1 MTGVHSWPVVQ
12 RPGPAA
18 QRSGRLA
25 AAAARLGAIAAL
37 AMLTTLAGCGALTRG
52 GAPAAGP
59 APIADRPITLNGA
72 CSQTEDDG
80 FREQAVLTVDANR
93 VDALSWQIWVG
104 KRGTCR
110 FELAEFRQ
118 RVDRAARARRQRLQA
133 DGLAGSAADHAG
145 ARGLRAAMHAGRLR
159 GSVAGDV
166 RPGQR
171 PLRHALTKGSR

>member
-1 MTGVHSWPVVQ
+1 VTGVHSWPVVQ

-118 RVDRAARARRQRLQA
+118 TRSRPSIELLARDGSGCKLMVWQDPRRIT
-133 DGLAGSAADHAG
+133 LAHAG
-145 ARGLRAAMHAGRLR
+145 CEQRCTPGVYEEAWPVMFDPGSGRCGTR
-159 GSVAGDV
+159 
-166 RPGQR
+166 
-171 PLRHALTKGSR
+171 